1 LPVVVSWC
9 FNNLPMARGWES
21 KAVEEQIS
29 AREDAAKTPPKMALA
44 PIELQRRAKRES
56 LLLARTRTLNAL
68 ESARDERYRV
78 QLEQALVHLDSELGQ
93 IDQS

>member
-1 LPVVVSWC
+1 
-9 FNNLPMARGWES
+9 M
-21 KAVEEQIS
+21 
-29 AREDAAKTPPKMALA
+29 PPKMALA

>member
-1 LPVVVSWC
+1 
-9 FNNLPMARGWES
+9 MARGWES
-21 KAVEEQIS
+21 KAVEGQIS
-29 AREDAAKTPPKMALA
+29 AREDGAKTPPKMALA

-78 QLEQALVHLDSELGQ
+78 QLEQALAHLDSELGQ